1 MLNTS
6 KSMEMIIHKPRTKL
20 ENLSVPPPSW
30 GVTRV
35 TSMKILGVT
44 ITDTLSFEPHVTN
57 VVARCAQTGYAL
69 RILRAYGLNGPA
81 LWNVTRATLVSKLVY
96 ASPAWFGFLDE
107 SSKTRCQG
115 IIKKLIRTGYLGE
128 GFASFAELCGDA
140 DDELFRNIQTNNH
153 HVLHQLLPPIKNSQ
167 HSLRPRVHQYQI
179 PFAKSNALRNNYM
192 YRMLYED
199 IY

>member
-6 KSMEMIIHKPRTKL
+6 KSMEMIIHRPRTKL

-30 GVTRV
+30 SVTRV

-44 ITDTLSFEPHVTN
+44 ITDTHSFEPHVTN
-57 VVARCAQTGYAL
+57 VLARCAQTGYAL
-69 RILRAYGLNGPA
+69 RILRAHGLNGPA
-81 LWNVTRATLVSKLVY
+81 LWNETRATLISKLIY

-115 IIKKLIRTGYLGE
+115 IIKKHIRTGYLGE
-128 GFASFAELCGDA
+128 GFASFAELCEHA
-140 DDELFRNIQTNNH
+140 DDELFRSIQTNNH

-167 HSLRPRVHQYQI
+167 H
-179 PFAKSNALRNNYM
+179 AL
-192 YRMLYED
+192 
-199 IY
+199 